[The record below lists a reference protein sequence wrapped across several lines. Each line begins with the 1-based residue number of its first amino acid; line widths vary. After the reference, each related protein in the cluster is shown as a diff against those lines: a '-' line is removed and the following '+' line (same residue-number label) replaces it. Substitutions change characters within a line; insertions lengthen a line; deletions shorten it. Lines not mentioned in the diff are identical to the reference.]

1 MLAHKSGSGP
11 LPRSGPDDSREEAA
25 LLARVAAGEAE
36 AFRGLVDR
44 HLPSVLAVARRML
57 RDDAEA
63 EDVAQDTLLRL
74 WRNAGGL
81 ELGPGG
87 VRPWL
92 RRVVSNLCIDRV
104 RARRN
109 TTVVEAVP
117 EDSEPPTQFRQLAE
131 RELGA
136 RVDAAL
142 KALPERQRLA
152 LTLFHYEGMSQI
164 EVGEAMGISDEAVE
178 LLLARA
184 RRTLKVSLKENGGGS
199 CPRTRYEGEKKTG
212 AEMTN
217 TSNTMTI
224 AELER
229 LLDVY
234 GSDRTR
240 WPVEARASAG
250 HLAARD
256 RAARRLLAE
265 AEALDRAL
273 ERAPL
278 PTLAQE
284 AAMAER
290 IVAAARRT
298 PRIVAGAGVEAG
310 RPPITAGDNV
320 VQLPALRGPRQWL
333 SAKTAFGGV
342 ASALAA
348 SLALGVFLGLSSLS
362 QGVLPAVEQMTGIP
376 LGSNGPVVAQID
388 LLDEDL
394 L

>member
-178 LLLARA
+178 SLLARA
-184 RRTLKVSLKENGGGS
+184 RRTLKVSLKE
-199 CPRTRYEGEKKTG
+199 E
-212 AEMTN
+212 
-217 TSNTMTI
+217 
-224 AELER
+224 
-229 LLDVY
+229 
-234 GSDRTR
+234 
-240 WPVEARASAG
+240 W
-250 HLAARD
+250 
-256 RAARRLLAE
+256 
-265 AEALDRAL
+265 
-273 ERAPL
+273 
-278 PTLAQE
+278 
-284 AAMAER
+284 
-290 IVAAARRT
+290 
-298 PRIVAGAGVEAG
+298 
-310 RPPITAGDNV
+310 
-320 VQLPALRGPRQWL
+320 RGLMPENE
-333 SAKTAFGGV
+333 V
-342 ASALAA
+342 
-348 SLALGVFLGLSSLS
+348 
-362 QGVLPAVEQMTGIP
+362 
-376 LGSNGPVVAQID
+376 
-388 LLDEDL
+388 
-394 L
+394 